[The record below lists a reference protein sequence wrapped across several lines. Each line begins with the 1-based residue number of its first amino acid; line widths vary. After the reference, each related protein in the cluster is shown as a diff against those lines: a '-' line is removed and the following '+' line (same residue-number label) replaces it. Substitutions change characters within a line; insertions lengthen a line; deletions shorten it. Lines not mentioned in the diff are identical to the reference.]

1 MGITAMGRPTG
12 RPTLL
17 PFDAPP
23 PGGGRTAI
31 RYQQTRF
38 QQRVAQAGDGLVA
51 WAANPWRRVSLLL
64 IVLLT
69 AFAIGSGLGTIT
81 GALSSIDQVSALG
94 CVLAIEAAARLR
106 TPLRRRRERLALQIL
121 DMARMG
127 LLYGL
132 LLDGFKLL

>member
-1 MGITAMGRPTG
+1 MGRPTG
-12 RPTLL
+12 RPSLP
-17 PFDAPP
+17 PFDAHPP
-23 PGGGRTAI
+23 SGGRSAI

-51 WAANPWRRVSLLL
+51 WAGNPWRRASLLL

-69 AFAIGSGLGTIT
+69 AFVIGSGLGTIT
-81 GALSSIDQVSALG
+81 GALSTIDQVSALG
-94 CVLAIEAAARLR
+94 CVLAIEGAARLR
-106 TPLRRRRERLALQIL
+106 APLRRRRERLALQIL
-121 DMARMG
+121 DMARVG

>member
-1 MGITAMGRPTG
+1 MPI
-12 RPTLL
+12 
-17 PFDAPP
+17 PP
-23 PGGGRTAI
+23 LGGRSAI

-38 QQRVAQAGDGLVA
+38 QQRVAQAGDGLVV
-51 WAANPWRRVSLLL
+51 WAANPWRRASLLL

-69 AFAIGSGLGTIT
+69 AFVIGSGLGTIT
-81 GALSSIDQVSALG
+81 GALSTIDQVSALG